1 MKKLLLGAAGL
12 VALSSAN
19 ALAADLPLRAPAPVV
34 AAFSWTGLYVG
45 GNVGGHWGS
54 DSISTTANPVGF
66 PPPNIDAL
74 TPTTLKPQGVTGG
87 FQMGYNWQ
95 INNFV
100 FGLEGDANWLGGT
113 ASRHLVFP
121 AANLAPGSPM
131 DNSTSGRFLGTFR
144 PRAGIT
150 FDRLFLYATGGVA
163 LGSVK
168 TTDSFCND
176 GCASFGG
183 ISSTPVSASGSATKV
198 GWTAGAGAEW
208 AITDTWSIKAEYLYA
223 DLGSF
228 DASIPGAQS
237 QNPNN
242 ASCGFG
248 GPGNTFGIG
257 NCSIVVHHKYTDNI
271 ARVGINYHF
280 GAGY

>member
-1 MKKLLLGAAGL
+1 MKKLLLGIG
-12 VALSSAN
+12 VFALLSCPAF
-19 ALAADLPLRAPAPVV
+19 AADLPMRAAPTPV
-34 AAFSWTGLYVG
+34 ATVFSWTGLYVG
-45 GNVGGHWGS
+45 ANVGGHWGS

-74 TPTTLKPQGVTGG
+74 SPTTLKPQGVTGG

-121 AANLAPGSPM
+121 PANAAAGSPM
-131 DNSTSGRFLGTFR
+131 DNSINGRFLGTFR

-176 GCASFGG
+176 GCAVFNGF
-183 ISSTPVSASGSATKV
+183 SSTPVSANGSATKV
-198 GWTAGAGAEW
+198 GWTVGAGAEW
-208 AITDTWSIKAEYLYA
+208 AITDTWSIKVEYLYV

-242 ASCGFG
+242 VACGAG

-257 NCSIVVHHKYTDNI
+257 NCSIVVHHRDTDNI
-271 ARVGINYHF
+271 ARVGVNYHF
-280 GAGY
+280 